1 MMNNSLKIIREKLQ
15 NNLNLFEWGYE
26 GVAQTSGGHPMT
38 RLAGLTNVR
47 FVVDNLSKL
56 GLFEE
61 ITESLKDSVIYTTGN
76 DYMVIQANEG
86 ASINSRLTTL
96 KVLASN
102 FLDVLLKTVPN
113 EDINSINI
121 KLPPISDFDQL
132 SKVAREIHIG
142 LTQLIYSDEINGE
155 TKIVSVENGSIWF
168 NVFVGAS
175 AVSVIASL
183 VWASAVIYKKFQEGR
198 MLAEQV
204 RALKVK
210 NESLED
216 VLKAQK
222 AETDMMI
229 EAEAQ
234 HIQHEHFKNNS
245 PETIERIKNSIS
257 IFADLIGKGA
267 EIQPA
272 LAAPESVS
280 NLFPDPKNLIGLE
293 SKIKKLT
300 A

>member
-1 MMNNSLKIIREKLQ
+1 MQ
-15 NNLNLFEWGYE
+15 NNLDLFEWNYE
-26 GVAQTSGGHPMT
+26 GVPQTPGASAMA
-38 RLAGLTNVR
+38 RLTGLNNIR
-47 FVVDNLSKL
+47 FIINNLSKL
-56 GLFEE
+56 GLFEQIIE
-61 ITESLKDSVIYTTGN
+61 PLKDSVIFTTGN
-76 DYMVIQANEG
+76 DYMVIQSNEG
-86 ASINSRLTTL
+86 GPINNRLTTL
-96 KVLASN
+96 KTLVSN

-142 LTQLIYSDEINGE
+142 LTQVIYSDEINGE

-183 VWASAVIYKKFQEGR
+183 VWASAVIYKKIQEGR
-198 MLAEQV
+198 MLSEQV

-234 HIQHEHFKNNS
+234 HIQHEYFKNNS
-245 PETIERIKNSIS
+245 PENIERIKNSIS
-257 IFADLIGKGA
+257 IFAELIGKGA

-293 SKIKKLT
+293 SKIKRLT